1 MSNMPG
7 RASAV
12 VSQRWNRPATGNPPP
27 RLDVTPLHPAPA
39 AGARSPLIAALER
52 CPLLAGVSPE
62 DVCEIAADCRT
73 ADFDAQEEIFEEGQ
87 HCDGLWVLAKG
98 RVRLYHSDA
107 DGHQHIVSFRGPS
120 APLELAAA
128 LDGRP
133 YSASATA
140 LEPCTLIFLPHAM
153 LSALSRRYPITIRNV
168 VDQLC
173 IELRQRD
180 ISNAIAALRDARG
193 RICCA
198 LLQLLREY
206 GTAVN
211 GAQRI
216 DYRLTRQDIADR
228 SGVTLETAIRVL
240 SEFQRRGIIRTQ
252 SQVIDI
258 LNLPMLTQVAQ
269 CAECQFD
276 CSVFA
281 SPAKHHA

>member
-1 MSNMPG
+1 MSNLPG
-7 RASAV
+7 RASAAA
-12 VSQRWNRPATGNPPP
+12 SQRWGRPGAVAPISRIEVRVP
-27 RLDVTPLHPAPA
+27 PA
-39 AGARSPLIAALER
+39 AQPPAAHSPLIAALER

-62 DVCEIAADCRT
+62 DVRVIAADCRT

-87 HCDGLWVLAKG
+87 RCDGLWVLAKG

-153 LSALSRRYPITIRNV
+153 LSSLSRRYPVTIRNV

-173 IELRQRD
+173 VELRQRD
-180 ISNAIAALRDARG
+180 ISNAVSALRDARG

-198 LLQLLREY
+198 LLQLLRQY
-206 GTAVN
+206 GVQVN
-211 GAQRI
+211 GAHRI

-258 LNLPMLTQVAQ
+258 LNLPMLKEAAQ
-269 CAECQFD
+269 CAECQLD
-276 CSVFA
+276 CSVFSSLVNLA
-281 SPAKHHA
+281 P